1 MSNVIA
7 MVIVVLI
14 RVESGGDRWAVGD
27 GGRAVGILQQHR
39 VSVVE
44 ANRIVGERR
53 WTYGDRYDPEASVE
67 MCRVTL
73 ERQWRRGVRD
83 PVALACRWRNPNGRN
98 VPRWH
103 RKKIEKAM
111 KETGYVE

>member
-1 MSNVIA
+1 MSNMIAIVIA
-7 MVIVVLI
+7 VLI

-44 ANRIVGERR
+44 ANRIVGYCR
-53 WTYGDRYDPEASVE
+53 WTYSDRLDPVE
-67 MCRVTL
+67 SLAMCRVTL

-83 PVALACRWRNPNGRN
+83 PVALACRWRNPNGHA
-98 VPRWH
+98 PKWY
-103 RKKIEKAM
+103 RKRIETAM
-111 KETGYVE
+111 KEGDL